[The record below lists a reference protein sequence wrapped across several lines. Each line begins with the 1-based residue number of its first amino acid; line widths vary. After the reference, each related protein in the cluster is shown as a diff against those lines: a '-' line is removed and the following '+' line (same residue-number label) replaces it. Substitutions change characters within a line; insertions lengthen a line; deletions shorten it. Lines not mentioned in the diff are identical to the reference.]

1 MVLTKAQLA
10 ELRQHELIK
19 LSQVKA
25 WPEIWPFGFWEV
37 LPNLRQDFGW
47 LNQAQTK
54 FFFQKWTKTGQNWWL
69 KLAWCQI
76 RPTRP
81 GPKRE
86 KNFKK
91 GGKYCIQRIM
101 RLAKILFQ
109 PKNNW
114 ISEKISLR
122 QIHTIIHGTVF
133 ARDKEKF

>member
-10 ELRQHELIK
+10 EVSQHELIK
-19 LSQVKA
+19 LSQIKA
-25 WPEIWPFGFWEV
+25 WAEIWPFGVERSCLTWV
-37 LPNLRQDFGW
+37 TQPSPNQ
-47 LNQAQTK
+47 N
-54 FFFQKWTKTGQNWWL
+54 FFFQKWTKTGENWWL
-69 KLAWCQI
+69 ELAWCQI

-81 GPKRE
+81 GPKTG

>member
-10 ELRQHELIK
+10 EVSQHELIK

-25 WPEIWPFGFWEV
+25 WPEILPFGFERSCPTWCKILGDSTQPE
-37 LPNLRQDFGW
+37 
-47 LNQAQTK
+47 LN
-54 FFFQKWTKTGQNWWL
+54 FFQKWTKTGQNWWL

-76 RPTRP
+76 WPIN
-81 GPKRE
+81 GK
-86 KNFKK
+86 KFKK

-122 QIHTIIHGTVF
+122 QIHAIIHGTVF